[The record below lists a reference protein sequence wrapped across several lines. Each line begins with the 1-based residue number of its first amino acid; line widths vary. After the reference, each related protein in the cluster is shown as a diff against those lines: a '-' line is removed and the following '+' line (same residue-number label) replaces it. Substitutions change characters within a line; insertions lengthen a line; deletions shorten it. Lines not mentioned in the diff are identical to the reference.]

1 MTSTPAHPDHPRDVP
16 REPAPQPRLE
26 LSGTQVLASGLASLT
41 AAVVTS
47 FFGVAG
53 TVIGAAV
60 VGIVWTLG
68 SAVYRYWIGRTQI
81 RLQQA
86 RPIILRP
93 RRGTGHPD
101 AAGDRTVRDLD
112 QTGRATIP
120 GVEGGAP
127 APPATAEHHPGTSPR
142 RWWAWLS
149 RRRIGV
155 ALALVIVLVFSLAV
169 ITVVELVA
177 REPMSGITGG
187 DPSGR
192 TSIDSLFDGGDDDGG
207 PGGTSTT
214 TTGTTAGPTTTSER
228 GIPPGAP
235 APTTTAPSTGEG
247 DIPTTTEEQSTT
259 TTTTTTSVPPPE
271 GE

>member
-93 RRGTGHPD
+93 RRGTGHPG
-101 AAGDRTVRDLD
+101 AAGDRAVRDLD
-112 QTGRATIP
+112 QAGRATIP

-127 APPATAEHHPGTSPR
+127 APPATAEHRPGSSPG

-149 RRRIGV
+149 RRRVGLAV
-155 ALALVIVLVFSLAV
+155 ALVIVVVFSLAV
-169 ITVVELVA
+169 ITIVELVA
-177 REPMSGITGG
+177 REPISGITGG

-192 TSIDSLFDGGDDDGG
+192 TSIDSLFDGGDDDDAPEG
-207 PGGTSTT
+207 TT
-214 TTGTTAGPTTTSER
+214 TTTAPTTADPTPTS
-228 GIPPGAP
+228 PGAP
-235 APTTTAPSTGEG
+235 APTPTAPSRGEG
-247 DIPTTTEEQSTT
+247 EIPTTTEEETT
-259 TTTTTTSVPPPE
+259 TTTTTTTTTPVPPPE
-271 GE
+271 GEGE